1 MDLFPHQI
9 EVPTFYTNYF
19 FPVQISK
26 QVRKCSMFNGI
37 KVTFFYRID
46 LLKIG
51 YELIILFRLFGTSKI
66 QFLYNGQQNR
76 FPAIKYCEPKVNM
89 FGERVMFAFTEAQLN

>member
-9 EVPTFYTNYF
+9 EVPTFYTNNF

-26 QVRKCSMFNGI
+26 QARKCSLFNSI
-37 KVTFFYRID
+37 KVTFFHRID

-51 YELIILFRLFGTSKI
+51 YKLMILFRLFGTIKI
-66 QFLYNGQQNR
+66 QFPYNGQQNR
-76 FPAIKYCEPKVNM
+76 FTAIKYCEPKVNM
-89 FGERVMFAFTEAQLN
+89 FGEQVMFAFTEAQLN